1 MRTKKLLWLIVL
13 ALLGHSRDIQ
23 AQGPQQWTTTI
34 LAVDASKPSGPSGL
48 LWVQNDPRKEI
59 VLKLDL
65 NALPAGFDPNNLVRC
80 TLRLVADKVV
90 FDQGPTTGGQ
100 LVIVKGRTGADAN
113 SPTIVS
119 LSTLTPTKK
128 VALQSNDAL
137 CKVVSDK
144 YGSGDKVLSLT
155 LFTESHKAS
164 TTFYSPSNFD
174 QNPSNMPRL
183 VLEYM
188 ARPPGILE
196 TLSWS
201 QRQHDPE
208 HTGRNPWVPFTA
220 PAGFTIQKVDL
231 PPILDDKGNL
241 VSGGAIAD
249 YPQIY
254 GGNIY
259 LIYQAARNYLVCVD
273 FTGRNKLWQKD
284 IGTGTIQRSPVIS
297 RQGVLY
303 AVTEQQIAA
312 YDLNRNGEPAA
323 SYPLTG
329 KLSDYTDLT
338 SANDGSLYLALK
350 QDTLNYIYGFTPKLA
365 PFLRAGPFRKRISTI
380 TANVQ
385 GNEIFAET
393 EEGGVVIDVSN
404 PSRQVTHSLP
414 GAWEYYNTPLAGPAG
429 GVMIFSD
436 FTSTANRG
444 DVRGYG
450 SKQIWISDRKTLI
463 PQPVLGTNELVYFIQ
478 GSKLLGQKYNKVWS
492 PAIDAGSGLSTTS
505 NLVMD
510 GANNIYFWDNG
521 KFYGFKADG
530 TALFAPIVA
539 AQSVQ
544 ERKGEGPETFVRLS
558 VAPDGTVWTNNKNEG
573 GLFAFQPTYAQ
584 NDLTITNKDLVTQT
598 SFRATR
604 KLTVIGTD
612 AVLQDRTVTLFEA
625 GNSISF
631 SGGFR
636 VQNGASLLCRIGP

>member
-1 MRTKKLLWLIVL
+1 MAL
-13 ALLGHSRDIQ
+13 ALLVDARNVH
-23 AQGPQQWTTTI
+23 AQGPRQWTTTI
-34 LAVDASKPSGPSGL
+34 LAVDASKPSGPDGL

-65 NALPAGFDPNNLVRC
+65 NALPAAFDPNNLLRC
-80 TLRLVADKVV
+80 TLRLVADNVV

-100 LVIVKGRTGADAN
+100 LILVKGRTAADPN

-128 VALQSNDAL
+128 VALQSNDDL
-137 CKVVSDK
+137 CKAVSDK
-144 YGSGDKVLSLT
+144 YGSGDNVLSLT

-164 TTFYSPSNFD
+164 STFYSSSNFD
-174 QNPSNMPRL
+174 SNPSNMPRL
-183 VLEYM
+183 VLEYKP
-188 ARPPGILE
+188 RPPGILE

-208 HTGRNPWVPFTA
+208 HTGRGPWIPFTA
-220 PAGFTIQKVDL
+220 PAGFTIQKVAL
-231 PPILDDKGNL
+231 PPILDDKGNP

-254 GGNIY
+254 RGNIY
-259 LIYQAARNYLVCVD
+259 LIYQAARNYLICLD

-323 SYPLTG
+323 SYALTG

-338 SANDGSLYLALK
+338 AANDGSLYLALK

-365 PFLRAGPFRKRISTI
+365 PFLQAGPFRKRISTVTI
-380 TANVQ
+380 NVQ

-393 EEGGVVIDVSN
+393 EDGAVVVDVSN
-404 PSRQVTHSLP
+404 PSRQLTHSWP

-436 FTSTANRG
+436 FTSTANKG

-450 SKQIWISDRKTLI
+450 SKQIWKSDRKTLT

-478 GSKLLGQKYNKVWS
+478 GGKLLGQKYDKWWS
-492 PAIDAGSGLSTTS
+492 PTIDADSGLSTTS

-510 GANNIYFWDNG
+510 GANNIYFWSNG
-521 KFYGFKADG
+521 TFYGYKPDG
-530 TALFAPIVA
+530 TALFKPIVA

-544 ERKGEGPETFVRLS
+544 ERKGDGPETFIRLS
-558 VAPDGTVWTNNKNEG
+558 VAPDGTVWANNKNESG
-573 GLFAFQPTYAQ
+573 MFAFQPTYAQ
-584 NDLTITNKDLVTQT
+584 NDLTITNKDLLTQT
-598 SFRATR
+598 AFRATG
-604 KLTVIGTD
+604 KLTVVGPD
-612 AVLQDRTVTLFEA
+612 AVLQNETVTLFEA

-636 VQNGASLLCRIGP
+636 VQNGAGLLCRIGP